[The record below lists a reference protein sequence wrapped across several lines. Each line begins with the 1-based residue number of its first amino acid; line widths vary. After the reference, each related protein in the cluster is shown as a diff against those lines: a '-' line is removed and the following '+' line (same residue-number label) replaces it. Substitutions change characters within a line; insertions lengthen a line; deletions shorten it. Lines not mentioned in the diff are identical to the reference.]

1 MIRYCRMY
9 VCIVSFLK
17 FFQLPSFVSNIGNAA
32 TLEMIDNN
40 IKQNL

>member
-9 VCIVSFLK
+9 GVHRFILKILSIAKLCIK
-17 FFQLPSFVSNIGNAA
+17 HRYAA